1 MERIRQ
7 ALEQAEQ
14 DRSKL
19 QTAAKPAAPAV
30 QAPTPVEAKEPP
42 APAVPVEQSPEV
54 ELNGRSASVAEEVE
68 IQYSC
73 TKNISVDPEVLERN
87 RIVSA
92 LPEHELTD
100 AYRVLRTRILQNLNA
115 NDWNSLAITSPAT
128 GCGKTLTSIN
138 LAISLAREINRTVL
152 LADFDLRRPSIHEYF
167 DYEPQY
173 GLSDFL
179 RHDVPLEEV
188 LFSPSI
194 DRLSILPGR
203 EAITNS
209 SEMLR
214 SPKMER
220 LVSEL
225 KGRYK
230 DRLVIFDL
238 PPLLALDD
246 AIAFKPY
253 PDAMLLVAEDGET
266 KKDDL
271 LKSIEMLQGTPLLG
285 TVLNKSHNPAIRT
298 TYK

>member
-19 QTAAKPAAPAV
+19 QEAAKPAPAVPAPA
-30 QAPTPVEAKEPP
+30 PVEAKEPP
-42 APAVPVEQSPEV
+42 AVPVEKTREV
-54 ELNGRSASVAEEVE
+54 GLNGRSTSVAEEVE
-68 IQYSC
+68 IHYSC
-73 TKNISVDPEVLERN
+73 TKNISVDQEVLERN